1 MRYRVSISTG
11 IPMKV
16 VGADNDNVIDQFY
29 VGKIKVYFRENVII
43 KLHSVLSLKSI

>member
-1 MRYRVSISTG
+1 
-11 IPMKV
+11 MKV

-29 VGKIKVYFRENVII
+29 VGKIKIYFRENVII